1 MSRIASRPVVG
12 KKSGSSRTAVN
23 ACSDVASPP
32 PEGEELPASIGT
44 PFCAEVRAAS
54 RDQIARAATA
64 SVERTWQAAAA
75 ALRRIEA

>member
-1 MSRIASRPVVG
+1 MSRIASRPVVS

-44 PFCAEVRAAS
+44 PFRAEVRASDCQKLAGP
-54 RDQIARAATA
+54 
-64 SVERTWQAAAA
+64 
-75 ALRRIEA
+75 